1 MSKPASKTLIG
12 AFVVGAIFLLCLAL
26 AVFGSGKLFKETYEA
41 VVFFPGSLNGLNQ
54 GSPVVLRGVPIGRVT
69 NIKVE
74 TNSAANSYHI
84 PIYIELDSDKF
95 NLPEGVVLDAKDG
108 PDYLEDLLN
117 RGFRARLASQ
127 SLLTGQLMVE
137 IDFFPITEAGD
148 FSGKVAYYK
157 GRPIIPSIPS
167 RIDSLMQR
175 FNTLPIEQ
183 LTQNILDITDDIR
196 TLLSRGELEKT
207 IAAVNRMIADFQ
219 SISGP
224 MKEAVASFN
233 AFAKNSAKLS
243 GHAGGMVNDFHAKSN
258 DVLNNLNASIVTLNA
273 TLKDARGLVAPA
285 SLPVLELTR
294 TLRELSEAAKA
305 IRSLANTLDHSPD
318 AIIVGKGS
326 SE

>member
-26 AVFGSGKLFKETYEA
+26 AVFGSGKLFKETYKA
-41 VVFFPGSLNGLNQ
+41 VVFFNGSLNGLNQ

-69 NIKVE
+69 RIQVV
-74 TNSAANSYHI
+74 TNSKGMSYRI
-84 PIYIELDSDKF
+84 PIFLELDSDKF
-95 NLPEGVVLDAKDG
+95 DMPKGAVFDLVDG
-108 PDYLEDLLN
+108 PDFLEDLLS

-137 IDFFPITEAGD
+137 LDFFPQSEAGD
-148 FSGKVAYYK
+148 FSGKVDYYE

-167 RIDSLMQR
+167 RMDSLMQR

-183 LTQNILDITDDIR
+183 LTQNILDITDDLR
-196 TLLSRGELEKT
+196 TFLSRGEVEKT
-207 IAAVNRMIADFQ
+207 LAAVNRMIADFQ

-224 MKEAVASFN
+224 MKQAVDSFT

-243 GHAGGMVNDFHAKSN
+243 GNAGGMVSDFHARTN
-258 DVLNNLNASIVTLNA
+258 DLLNNLNASIVTLNA